1 MLHSSASANRL
12 QDIALARADD
22 HETSRQ
28 HREYVLW
35 AMEHMRMN
43 QAELAEAAG
52 VHPSTLSRVLKKDGT
67 GTLHGRT
74 LRKLEKVTGIL
85 FSAVIDTSSASVPR
99 GLAEDAVPFDAESAD
114 PAVSAAIR
122 ALIGSRGDADSRTVR
137 TRALEGLGY
146 LPGDIVIIDLRRKPV
161 RGDVVCAQVSASGRG
176 GPETVMR
183 IYQPPVLLPATFD
196 PQQRP
201 LWVDDPR
208 VKIEGV
214 VLPHRLRPT
223 APAG

>member
-1 MLHSSASANRL
+1 MKEKEIGQTRLATDAKVPPSSLSRL
-12 QDIALARADD
+12 LQEGSTTTLRAD
-22 HETSRQ
+22 
-28 HREYVLW
+28 
-35 AMEHMRMN
+35 
-43 QAELAEAAG
+43 
-52 VHPSTLSRVLKKDGT
+52 TLS
-67 GTLHGRT
+67 
-74 LRKLEKVTGIL
+74 KLETFSGISP
-85 FSAVIDTSSASVPR
+85 FSVGDTVSTAG
-99 GLAEDAVPFDAESAD
+99 GLAEDAVPFDAESLDPTVFAVIKVLVGSPAD
-114 PAVSAAIR
+114 ANSRAI
-122 ALIGSRGDADSRTVR
+122 SS
-137 TRALEGLGY
+137 RALEGLGY

-176 GPETVMR
+176 EPETVMR

-223 APAG
+223 APAA

>member
-1 MLHSSASANRL
+1 LP
-12 QDIALARADD
+12 RAD

-28 HREYVLW
+28 HREYIHRL
-35 AMEHMRMN
+35 MDHLRMK
-43 QAELAEAAG
+43 QTPLAKAAG
-52 VHPSTLSRVLKKDGT
+52 VQPSSLSRVLKEDST

-74 LRKLEKVTGIL
+74 LTKLEKYSGIKL
-85 FSAVIDTSSASVPR
+85 SAVVDTPSSPGPR

-122 ALIGSRGDADSRTVR
+122 ALIGGREHADSRTICS
-137 TRALEGLGY
+137 RALEGIGY
-146 LPGDIVIIDLRRKPV
+146 LPGDIVIVDLRHNPV
-161 RGDVVCAQVSASGRG
+161 PGDVVCAQVYESDRSE
-176 GPETVMR
+176 PETVMR
-183 IYQPPVLLPATFD
+183 IYRPPVLVAATFD
-196 PQQRP
+196 EQLQRL

-223 APAG
+223 APGA